1 MPTEKS
7 MKKRLLPVLILL
19 LSISLAACSSG
30 PSTSIDVTLTE
41 FTFIPAEFTVPAGQE
56 ISFHGENTGA
66 ITHEF
71 VIFKLGQTP
80 GDHFDQEED
89 EPKIYWEAELA
100 PGVEVDTFFT
110 APSEPGEY
118 FVTCRTE
125 GHIEAGM
132 TGRLYVV
139 VPEE

>member
-1 MPTEKS
+1 
-7 MKKRLLPVLILL
+7 MKKKLLSLVILL
-19 LSISLAACSSG
+19 VVFLVPAACATG

-41 FTFIPAEFTVPAGQE
+41 FTFIPAEFTVPAGRE

-71 VIFKLGQTP
+71 VVFKLGQTP

-89 EPKIYWEAELA
+89 EPKIYWEVELA
-100 PGVEVDTFFT
+100 PGAEVNTSFT

-139 VPEE
+139 VSEE

>member
-1 MPTEKS
+1 
-7 MKKRLLPVLILL
+7 MKRFPPAVLIVVLASMV
-19 LSISLAACSSG
+19 LSACASG
-30 PSTSIDVTLTE
+30 PSTRIDVTLTE

-66 ITHEF
+66 IRHEF
-71 VIFKLGQTP
+71 VIFKLGQPP
-80 GDHFDQEED
+80 GDHFDREED
-89 EPKIYWEAELA
+89 EPRIYWEVELA
-100 PGVEVDTFFT
+100 PGAEVNTSFI
-110 APSEPGEY
+110 APGEPGEY

-139 VPEE
+139 APEE